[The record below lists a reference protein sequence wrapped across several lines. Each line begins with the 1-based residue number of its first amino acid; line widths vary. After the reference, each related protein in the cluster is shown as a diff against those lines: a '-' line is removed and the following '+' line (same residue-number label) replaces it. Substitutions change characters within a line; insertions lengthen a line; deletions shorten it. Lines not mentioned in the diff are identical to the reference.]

1 MSGTKVMTGMLVR
14 CTLAGSI
21 AWLGCISG
29 ATAEEL
35 AFDLTVERGR
45 VAQNMRLIR
54 VKQGDVV
61 KLRWNTDRAMNLHL
75 HGYDIE
81 KKIEPGIVSEL
92 TFTAHATGRFEIG
105 VHIPKRGGGHSHGA
119 PLVQIEVYPR

>member
-1 MSGTKVMTGMLVR
+1 MRGKTAMSRFLPA
-14 CTLAGSI
+14 LAI
-21 AWLGCISG
+21 AGLAWVGG
-29 ATAEEL
+29 ARAEEL
-35 AFDLTVERGR
+35 IFDLTIERGR
-45 VAQNMRLIR
+45 VAQTMRLIR

-61 KLRWNTDRAMNLHL
+61 RLRWRTDRAMDLHL

-92 TFTAHATGRFEIG
+92 AFTARATGRFPVE
-105 VHIPKRGGGHSHGA
+105 VHAPKRGGGHTHGA